1 MTCVS
6 SAYML
11 LDPTKKQVDEEMP
24 MNPPDSKPERP
35 RNIIDDVED
44 LCAERGFLAEV
55 GPEYY
60 DAFLALSDVEMEVLA
75 RAVLNA
81 QAKCARRL
89 TFAEPAVEAP
99 ARLFRFA
106 STSLSIIAIGS
117 ARINV
122 FAKYGLYKRVG
133 PEPEP
138 DVYDALMAR
147 IAKARSI
154 IEQIVRDFIQQQHD
168 DAPGADS
175 AAAKQPPVPPSRY
188 GWQKRQF

>member
-1 MTCVS
+1 
-6 SAYML
+6 
-11 LDPTKKQVDEEMP
+11 MP
-24 MNPPDSKPERP
+24 MNPLDSTPERP
-35 RNIIDDVED
+35 RDIIDDVED
-44 LCAERGFLAEV
+44 LCAERGCLADV
-55 GPEYY
+55 SPDYY
-60 DAFLALSDVEMEVLA
+60 DAFLTLSDVEMEVLA
-75 RAVLNA
+75 RAALNS

-89 TFAEPAVEAP
+89 TFAEPAAEAP
-99 ARLFRFA
+99 ARLIQLA
-106 STSLSIIAIGS
+106 SSSLSVIAIGS

-138 DVYDALMAR
+138 DVYDALMAK

-168 DAPGADS
+168 ASPGADS
-175 AAAKQPPVPPSRY
+175 AAAKQPPVPPGRY